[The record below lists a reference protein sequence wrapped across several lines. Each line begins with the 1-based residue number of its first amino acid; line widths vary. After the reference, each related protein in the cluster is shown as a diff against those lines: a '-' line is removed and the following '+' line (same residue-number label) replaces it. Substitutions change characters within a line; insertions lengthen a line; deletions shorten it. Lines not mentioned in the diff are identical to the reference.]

1 MRCALPIIKHIPI
14 YAAPKRLLSYVTNEK
29 KTEKN
34 LVTGLNCSANASEAY
49 EDMKFGF
56 EMFSGERFFK
66 RSIKSETA
74 KSEKQKIR
82 LHHYIQSFKP
92 SEVTPEEAHQ
102 IGVEWA
108 ERVFGK
114 KAVVLCATHTDRGHI
129 HNHFAVCPYDMG
141 GKHWHANK
149 ESLRRCKAISDEI
162 ALAHGLEIIEH
173 PKKSYKHKYGEYKM
187 RKERKSWKQKLCDD
201 IDDAIMKDSV
211 RNVDDLLKELQ
222 KQGYGIKRGKY
233 VSIKVKQ
240 NRKPIRS
247 YRLGDG
253 YALEHLQFRIEHK
266 NMEMPMSEALR
277 YSGIQREYA
286 LCIRQIQIQLYRCPE
301 AERLHFATYREVERS
316 SRLLFYL
323 RDSKIHSAD
332 DFRKA
337 VSDAEA
343 RLKNLKAEKDSLIK
357 KIADE
362 EKLIGDI
369 PKYLE
374 ILKRRFLLPK
384 DISELAKYNYLK
396 DAGITSLEDAEKH
409 RLMLADMKSRLEDAD
424 GKIREAVSE
433 KKTVSDFYALYE
445 NQMKSDYQIL
455 LEQAK
460 AEIENIRRVEERQKA
475 EKERSDL
482 RSEDKTQ
489 DRDRSGF
496 SR

>member
-1 MRCALPIIKHIPI
+1 MPIIKHIPI
-14 YAAPKRLLSYVTNEK
+14 YAAPKRLISYVTNEK
-29 KTEKN
+29 KTEKT
-34 LVTGLNCSANASEAY
+34 LVTGINCSANASEAY

-92 SEVTPEEAHQ
+92 GEVTPDEAHQ

-108 ERVFGK
+108 ERAFGK

-129 HNHFAVCPYDMG
+129 HNHFAVCPYDMD

-149 ESLRRCKAISDEI
+149 ESLRRCKAISDKI
-162 ALAHGLEIIEH
+162 ALAHELEIIEH
-173 PKKSYKHKYGEYKM
+173 PKKSYNHKYGEYKM

-201 IDDAIMKDSV
+201 IDDAIMKESV
-211 RNVDDLLKELQ
+211 GSVDDLLKELM

-233 VSIKVKQ
+233 ISIKVRQ

-266 NMEMPMSEALR
+266 NMEMPMSEALK

-286 LCIRQIQIQLYRCPE
+286 LCIRQIQIQLYRRPE

-323 RDSKIHSAD
+323 RDNKIHSAD

-424 GKIREAVSE
+424 GKIREAVCE
-433 KKTVSDFYALYE
+433 KKIVSDFYALYE
-445 NQMKSDYQIL
+445 NQMKSDYQVL

-460 AEIENIRRVEERQKA
+460 VEIENIRREEERQKA

-482 RSEDKTQ
+482 RSEDKTHN
-489 DRDRSGF
+489 RNRSGF

>member
-1 MRCALPIIKHIPI
+1 M
-14 YAAPKRLLSYVTNEK
+14 
-29 KTEKN
+29 
-34 LVTGLNCSANASEAY
+34 
-49 EDMKFGF
+49 
-56 EMFSGERFFK
+56 
-66 RSIKSETA
+66 
-74 KSEKQKIR
+74 
-82 LHHYIQSFKP
+82 
-92 SEVTPEEAHQ
+92 
-102 IGVEWA
+102 
-108 ERVFGK
+108 
-114 KAVVLCATHTDRGHI
+114 LCATHTDRGHI
-129 HNHFAVCPYDMG
+129 HNHFAVCPYDID

-162 ALAHGLEIIEH
+162 ALAHGLSVIEH
-173 PKKSYKHKYGEYKM
+173 PKKSYTHKYGEYKA
-187 RKERKSWKQKLCDD
+187 RKEGISWKQKLCDD
-201 IDDAIMKDSV
+201 IDNAIMKENV
-211 RNVDDLLKELQ
+211 RSIDDLLKELQ
-222 KQGYGIKRGKY
+222 KQGYGIRRGKY
-233 VSIKVKQ
+233 ISIKVRQ

-266 NMEMPMSEALR
+266 NMEMPMSEALK

-286 LCIRQIQIQLYRCPE
+286 LCIRQIQIQFYRRPE
-301 AERLHFATYREVERS
+301 AERLHFATYREIERS

-343 RLKNLKAEKDSLIK
+343 RLKNLKAEKDSLTK

-374 ILKRRFLLPK
+374 TLKRRPLLPK

-396 DAGITSLEDAEKH
+396 DAGITSLDDAEKH
-409 RLMLADMKSRLEDAD
+409 RLMLADMKSRLKDAD
-424 GKIREAVSE
+424 GKIREAVAE

-455 LEQAK
+455 LEQAR
-460 AEIENIRRVEERQKA
+460 AEIENIRRVEERKKA
-475 EKERSDL
+475 ERERGAVQQESKPQG
-482 RSEDKTQ
+482 RGK
-489 DRDRSGF
+489 SGF
-496 SR
+496 SI

>member
-1 MRCALPIIKHIPI
+1 MPIIKHIPI

-29 KTEKN
+29 KTEKT

-49 EDMKFGF
+49 EDMKFGY

-92 SEVTPEEAHQ
+92 GEVTPDEAHQ

-108 ERVFGK
+108 ERIFGK

-129 HNHFAVCPYDMG
+129 HNHFAVCPYDMD

-149 ESLRRCKAISDEI
+149 GSLRRCKAISDEI
-162 ALAHGLEIIEH
+162 ALVHGLEIIEH
-173 PKKSYKHKYGEYKM
+173 PKKSYNHKYGEYKM
-187 RKERKSWKQKLCDD
+187 RKEGKSWKQKLCDD
-201 IDDAIMKDSV
+201 IDDAIMKENVGS
-211 RNVDDLLKELQ
+211 VDDLLKELQ
-222 KQGYGIKRGKY
+222 KQGYGIRRGKY
-233 VSIKVKQ
+233 ISIKVRQ

-266 NMEMPMSEALR
+266 NMEMPMSETLK

-286 LCIRQIQIQLYRCPE
+286 LCIRHIQIQLYRRHE
-301 AERLHFATYREVERS
+301 AERLHFATYREIERS

-323 RDSKIHSAD
+323 RDNKIHSSD

-343 RLKNLKAEKDSLIK
+343 RLKNLKAEKDSLTK

-374 ILKRRFLLPK
+374 ILGRRPFLPK
-384 DISELAKYNYLK
+384 DAVELAKYNYLK
-396 DAGITSLEDAEKH
+396 DAGITSLEDADKH
-409 RLMLADMKSRLEDAD
+409 RLILANMKSRLEDAD

-433 KKTVSDFYALYE
+433 KKTVSDFYALYKY
-445 NQMKSDYQIL
+445 QMKSDYQIL

-460 AEIENIRRVEERQKA
+460 AEIENIRREEERRKS
-475 EKERSDL
+475 ERERSDL
-482 RSEDKTQ
+482 RSEDKMH

>member
-1 MRCALPIIKHIPI
+1 MPIIKHIPI
-14 YAAPKRLLSYVTNEK
+14 YAAPKRLISYVTNEK
-29 KTEKN
+29 KTEKT
-34 LVTGLNCSANASEAY
+34 LVTGLNCSADASEAY

-82 LHHYIQSFKP
+82 LHHYILSFKP
-92 SEVTPEEAHQ
+92 GEVTPEEAHQ

-129 HNHFAVCPYDMG
+129 HNHFAVCPYDMD

-173 PKKSYKHKYGEYKM
+173 PKKSYNHKYGECKM
-187 RKERKSWKQKLCDD
+187 RKEGKSWKQKLCDD
-201 IDDAIMKDSV
+201 IDDAIMKENVGS
-211 RNVDDLLKELQ
+211 VDDLLKELQ
-222 KQGYGIKRGKY
+222 KQGYGIRRGKY
-233 VSIKVKQ
+233 ISIKVRQ

-266 NMEMPMSEALR
+266 NLEMPLSEALKF
-277 YSGIQREYA
+277 SGIQREYA
-286 LCIRQIQIQLYRCPE
+286 LCIRQIQIQLYRRPE
-301 AERLHFATYREVERS
+301 AERLHFATYREIERS

-409 RLMLADMKSRLEDAD
+409 RLMLANMKKRFEEVDE
-424 GKIREAVSE
+424 KIREAVSE
-433 KKTVSDFYALYE
+433 KKTASDFYTAYE

>member
-1 MRCALPIIKHIPI
+1 MPIIKHIPI

-29 KTEKN
+29 KTEKT
-34 LVTGLNCSANASEAY
+34 LVTGLNCSANSSEAY

-92 SEVTPEEAHQ
+92 GGVTPEEAHQ

-114 KAVVLCATHTDRGHI
+114 KAVVLCATHIDRGHI
-129 HNHFAVCPYDMG
+129 HNHFAVCPYDMD

-173 PKKSYKHKYGEYKM
+173 PKKSYNHKYGEYKM
-187 RKERKSWKQKLCDD
+187 RKEGKSWKQKLCDD
-201 IDDAIMKDSV
+201 IDDAIMKESV
-211 RNVDDLLKELQ
+211 GSVDDLLKELQ
-222 KQGYGIKRGKY
+222 KQGYGIRRGKY
-233 VSIKVKQ
+233 ISIKVRQ

-266 NMEMPMSEALR
+266 NMEMPMSEALK

-286 LCIRQIQIQLYRCPE
+286 LCIRQIQIQLYRRPE
-301 AERLHFATYREVERS
+301 AEHLHFATYREVERS

-323 RDSKIHSAD
+323 RDNKIHSAD

-343 RLKNLKAEKDSLIK
+343 KFKNLKAEKDSLTK
-357 KIADE
+357 KITDE

-369 PKYLE
+369 PKHLE
-374 ILKRRFLLPK
+374 ILKRRPLLPK

-396 DAGITSLEDAEKH
+396 DARITSLEDADKH
-409 RLMLADMKSRLEDAD
+409 RLVLDDMKSRLEEVD
-424 GKIREAVSE
+424 GKIREAVCE

-445 NQMKSDYQIL
+445 NQMKSDYQVL

-460 AEIENIRRVEERQKA
+460 AEIENIRREEERQKS
-475 EKERSDL
+475 ERERSDL
-482 RSEDKTQ
+482 QSEDKTY
-489 DRDRSGF
+489 DRNRSGF

>member
-1 MRCALPIIKHIPI
+1 MPIIKHIPI

-29 KTEKN
+29 KTEKT
-34 LVTGLNCSANASEAY
+34 LVTGLNCSVNASEAY
-49 EDMKFGF
+49 EDMKLGF

-92 SEVTPEEAHQ
+92 GEVTPEEAHQ

-114 KAVVLCATHTDRGHI
+114 KAVVLCATHIDRGHI
-129 HNHFAVCPYDMG
+129 HNHFAVCPYDMYG
-141 GKHWHANK
+141 QRWYANK
-149 ESLRRCKAISDEI
+149 ATMKMCRDISDEI
-162 ALAHGLEIIEH
+162 AKAHSLSVIEH
-173 PKKSYKHKYGEYKM
+173 PKKSYTHKYGEYKA
-187 RKERKSWKQKLCDD
+187 RKEGISWKQKLCDD

-222 KQGYGIKRGKY
+222 KQGYGIRWGKY
-233 VSIKVKQ
+233 ISIKVRQ

-286 LCIRQIQIQLYRCPE
+286 LCIRQIQIQLYRRSE

-343 RLKNLKAEKDSLIK
+343 RLKNLKAEKDSLRK

-374 ILKRRFLLPK
+374 ILKRRPLLPK

-396 DAGITSLEDAEKH
+396 DSGITSLEDAEKH
-409 RLMLADMKSRLEDAD
+409 RLMLADMKSRLEEAD
-424 GKIREAVSE
+424 GKICEAVSE
-433 KKTVSDFYALYE
+433 KKTASDFYAAYE

-460 AEIENIRRVEERQKA
+460 AEMESLRREEERQKA
-475 EKERSDL
+475 ELERSEVQEK
-482 RSEDKTQ
+482 RKPQSRKKT
-489 DRDRSGF
+489 GF
-496 SR
+496 SL

>member
-1 MRCALPIIKHIPI
+1 M
-14 YAAPKRLLSYVTNEK
+14 KRLLFYVTNEK
-29 KTEKN
+29 KTEKT

-49 EDMKFGF
+49 EDMKLGF

-92 SEVTPEEAHQ
+92 GEVTPDEAHQ

-114 KAVVLCATHTDRGHI
+114 NRMVLCATHTDRGHI
-129 HNHFAVCPYDMG
+129 HNHFAVCPYDMD

-173 PKKSYKHKYGEYKM
+173 PKKSYNHKYGEYKM
-187 RKERKSWKQKLCDD
+187 RKEWKSWKKKLCDD
-201 IDDAIMKDSV
+201 IDEAIMKESV
-211 RNVDDLLKELQ
+211 GNVDDLLKELM

-233 VSIKVKQ
+233 ISIKVKQ

-247 YRLGDG
+247 FRLGDG

-266 NMEMPMSEALR
+266 NMEMPMSEALKF
-277 YSGIQREYA
+277 SGIQREYA
-286 LCIRQIQIQLYRCPE
+286 LCIRQIQIQLYRRPE

-323 RDSKIHSAD
+323 RDSKIHSSD

-343 RLKNLKAEKDSLIK
+343 RLKNLKAEKDSLTK
-357 KIADE
+357 KNADE

-374 ILKRRFLLPK
+374 ILKRRPLLPK
-384 DISELAKYNYLK
+384 DISELAQYNYLK

-460 AEIENIRRVEERQKA
+460 AEMEKRQKA

-482 RSEDKTQ
+482 QAEDKIQ

>member
-1 MRCALPIIKHIPI
+1 MR
-14 YAAPKRLLSYVTNEK
+14 
-29 KTEKN
+29 
-34 LVTGLNCSANASEAY
+34 
-49 EDMKFGF
+49 
-56 EMFSGERFFK
+56 
-66 RSIKSETA
+66 SETA
-74 KSEKQKIR
+74 KNEKQKIR

-92 SEVTPEEAHQ
+92 GEVTPEEAHQ

-129 HNHFAVCPYDMG
+129 HNHFAVCPYDMD

-149 ESLRRCKAISDEI
+149 ESLRRCKAISDKI

-173 PKKSYKHKYGEYKM
+173 PKKSYNHKYGEYKM
-187 RKERKSWKQKLCDD
+187 RKEGKSWKQKLCDD

-222 KQGYGIKRGKY
+222 KQGYGIRRGKY
-233 VSIKVKQ
+233 ISIKVRQ

-247 YRLGDG
+247 FRLGNG
-253 YALEHLQFRIEHK
+253 YALEHLEYRIKHK
-266 NMEMPMSEALR
+266 NLEMPMFEALK

-286 LCIRQIQIQLYRCPE
+286 LCIRQIQIQLYRRPE
-301 AERLHFATYREVERS
+301 AERLHFATYREVESS

-323 RDSKIHSAD
+323 RDNKIHSAD

-337 VSDAEA
+337 LSDAEEKVEK
-343 RLKNLKAEKDSLIK
+343 LKSEKDSLTK

-374 ILKRRFLLPK
+374 TLKRRPLLPK

-396 DAGITSLEDAEKH
+396 DLGITSLEDAEKH

-460 AEIENIRRVEERQKA
+460 AEIENIRREEERQKS
-475 EKERSDL
+475 ERERSEVQQESKPQS
-482 RSEDKTQ
+482 RGK
-489 DRDRSGF
+489 SGF
-496 SR
+496 SI